1 MEQIKQSLFSF
12 NYSELKA
19 RIAVDGKRSFLAD
32 QIYDWVYR
40 KFIFDPELWTNV
52 GKDTRSYLAQHFTW
66 ELPQIIWNG
75 LSQDGTRKFL
85 LKFADSQT
93 IESVAIP
100 ARNRLT
106 LCVSSQVGCAM
117 GCTFCHTA
125 TQGLKRHLKVEE
137 VVGQYLAVTKW
148 LKENVSED
156 SRLSNMVYMG
166 QGEPLHN
173 FNAMKTATE
182 IFLEEK
188 GLHLG
193 QRKITLSTSG
203 LAPQIEK
210 LKDFPPVNIAISLHS
225 PRDEVRS
232 KLMPINKAYNLER
245 LFAAIDSIPLK
256 ANRRIT
262 YEYLLIDGL
271 NNTQE
276 DLEELFKLI
285 KPSESKINLIPFNE
299 FPGSPFK
306 RPSDQKV
313 LAFQKAFMDRGYTC
327 TIRMTK
333 GEDILAACGQLKS
346 EFEKINLWADESVAS
361 VQLTKQLSKLSHKHL
376 EYNVAIQAAEDEDTQ
391 DEEDLV
397 DDLVLEMDAATD
409 LNL

>member
-1 MEQIKQSLFSF
+1 MLTSIFSYDYAALKQKIV
-12 NYSELKA
+12 N
-19 RIAVDGKRSFLAD
+19 DGRRPFLAD
-32 QIYDWVYR
+32 QIFDWCYR
-40 KFIFDPELWTNV
+40 KFIFDNEKWTNI
-52 GKDTRSYLAQHFTW
+52 GKDTRSYLNSQFHFD
-66 ELPQIIWNG
+66 LPQVIWQG
-75 LSQDGTRKFL
+75 HSVDGTRKFL
-85 LKFADSQT
+85 LKLFDGQS
-93 IESVAIP
+93 IEAVAIP

-125 TQGLKRHLKVEE
+125 TQGLKRHLKTEE

-148 LKENVSED
+148 LRENVSVE

-173 FNAMKTATE
+173 FEVMKTATE
-182 IFLEEK
+182 IFTSEK
-188 GLHLG
+188 GMHIG

-245 LFAAIDSIPLK
+245 LFAAINSIPLK

-271 NNTQE
+271 NNTDE
-276 DLEELFKLI
+276 DLEALFQLI
-285 KPSESKINLIPFNE
+285 KPSESKMNLIPYNE

-306 RPSDQKV
+306 RPSDEKV
-313 LAFQKAFMDRGYTC
+313 LAFQKAFLDRGYTC

-333 GEDILAACGQLKS
+333 GDDILAACGQLKS
-346 EFEKINLWADESVAS
+346 EFEKLNLWSNEERAGVE
-361 VQLTKQLSKLSHKHL
+361 LNKKLSKLTHKMVESSL
-376 EYNVAIQAAEDEDTQ
+376 VQEFD
-391 DEEDLV
+391 DEELPTAS
-397 DDLVLEMDAATD
+397 L
-409 LNL
+409 